1 MVEGI
6 TLGWNIAGVVV
17 LAIAAVTARSV
28 AFGGFGLD
36 SLIEIGAST
45 VVIWELSG
53 VGPERQRL
61 ALRMIGAT
69 FFCLAC
75 YLAVES
81 TVVLAACF
89 HPRHSLLGISWT
101 LSPRW

>member
-1 MVEGI
+1 M
-6 TLGWNIAGVVV
+6 
-17 LAIAAVTARSV
+17 TARSV